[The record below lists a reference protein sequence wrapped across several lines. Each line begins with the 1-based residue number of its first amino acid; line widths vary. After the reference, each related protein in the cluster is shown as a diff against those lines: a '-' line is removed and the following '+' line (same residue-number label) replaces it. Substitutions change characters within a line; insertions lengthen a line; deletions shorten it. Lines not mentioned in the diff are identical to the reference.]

1 MGGARAP
8 AADRHGPQ
16 TVTDGGTL
24 RWQRIRLHSLD
35 APELRQACDGGI
47 WPAGKVARDAR
58 PMGDW
63 PVMFGSRLSLIEEW
77 LRKRSEFSVFD
88 PIELGLFTA
97 IKEDQELRDMLV
109 HGIAAEYDQE
119 RDAIRFHRIDRIK
132 KAKRKPGRPSHR
144 VHRLTVRFFNAA
156 RGRTAPCCDQ
166 PIPYQPSRIRT
177 QPLGGIETEKQVAW

>member
-88 PIELGLFTA
+88 PMELGLFTA

-144 VHRLTVRFFNAA
+144 VHRLTVRFSTLREAA
-156 RGRTAPCCDQ
+156 RR
-166 PIPYQPSRIRT
+166 
-177 QPLGGIETEKQVAW
+177 LVAINRSLINLCESARSL

>member
-1 MGGARAP
+1 
-8 AADRHGPQ
+8 
-16 TVTDGGTL
+16 
-24 RWQRIRLHSLD
+24 
-35 APELRQACDGGI
+35 
-47 WPAGKVARDAR
+47 
-58 PMGDW
+58 MGDW

-88 PIELGLFTA
+88 PMELGLFTA

-144 VHRLTVRFFNAA
+144 VHRLTVRFSTLREAA
-156 RGRTAPCCDQ
+156 RR
-166 PIPYQPSRIRT
+166 
-177 QPLGGIETEKQVAW
+177 LVAINRSLINLREAVRSL